1 MIDAL
6 SVTQLNRYIAFKIK
20 EDPKI
25 HGILVKGE
33 ISNFKNAGHLYFTV
47 KDTESLIRAVMF
59 KSNASMLK
67 FIPENGMNVIIMGSV
82 SVYERDGVYQLY
94 VTDMFPDG
102 TGDQHYLFEKLKAKL
117 SKEGIFD
124 EEHKLKIP
132 DFPEKIGVVTSSKG
146 AALHDIISVIERRYP
161 LCELRIYHS
170 AVQGDQAPSELCD
183 GLKSAEK
190 DMCDVV
196 IIGRGGGSYE
206 DLAAFNDE
214 NLAYC
219 IYNLTVPVISAVGHE
234 TDFTIADFAAD
245 LRAPT
250 PSAAAER
257 AVPSAEMLKKRISD
271 LENRIKSSFELDLR
285 RKQEL
290 LNSLDTRLLKKSPL
304 NVCEKYISDVNSYSE
319 RIGRSYANL
328 VAGKEALF
336 VGLLSE
342 LSALDPM
349 KVLCRG
355 YSVVY
360 DTDKRIIKSVG
371 QISKDQQIRIKFT
384 DGLADAVIKETEKC

>member
-47 KDTESLIRAVMF
+47 KDSESLIRAVMF

-102 TGDQHYLFEKLKAKL
+102 TGDQHYLFEKLKSEL

-124 EEHKLKIP
+124 EDHKLQIP
-132 DFPEKIGVVTSSKG
+132 SFPEKIGVVTSSKG

-161 LCELRIYHS
+161 LCEIRVYHS
-170 AVQGDQAPSELCD
+170 AVQGDSAPSELCE
-183 GLKSAEK
+183 GLKKAEK
-190 DMCDVV
+190 DRCDVV
-196 IIGRGGGSYE
+196 ILGRGGGSYE
-206 DLAAFNDE
+206 DLAAFNDRG
-214 NLAYC
+214 LAYC
-219 IYNLTVPVISAVGHE
+219 IYGLTVPVISAVGHE
-234 TDFTIADFAAD
+234 TDFTISDFAAD

-257 AVPSAEMLKKRISD
+257 AVPSKEMLMKRLDD
-271 LENRIKSSFELDLR
+271 LENSIRSFFELDLR
-285 RKQEL
+285 RKQEK
-290 LNSLDTRLLKKSPL
+290 LNELETRLFKKSPL
-304 NVCEKYISDVNSYSE
+304 NVCEKYLSDVQTCSE
-319 RIGRSYANL
+319 RIERSFADL
-328 VAGKEALF
+328 ITHKESAF
-336 VGLLSE
+336 ISLLSE

-360 DTDKRIIKSVG
+360 DTDRKIIKSTA
-371 QISKDQQIRIKFT
+371 QLSKDQTIRIRFS
-384 DGLADAVIKETEKC
+384 DGFADAVIKEKEKC

>member
-1 MIDAL
+1 MLDAL

-47 KDTESLIRAVMF
+47 KDSESLIRAVMF
-59 KSNASMLK
+59 KSNASLLK
-67 FIPENGMNVIIMGSV
+67 FIPENGMSVIIMGSV

-102 TGDQHYLFEKLKAKL
+102 TGDQHYLFEKLKAEL

-124 EEHKLKIP
+124 ESHKLEIP
-132 DFPEKIGVVTSSKG
+132 AFPEKIGVVTSSKG
-146 AALHDIISVIERRYP
+146 AALHDVISVIERRYP

-170 AVQGDQAPSELCD
+170 AVQGDSAPSELCE
-183 GLKSAEK
+183 GLRKAQR
-190 DMCDVV
+190 DCCDVV

-206 DLAAFNDE
+206 DLSAFNDR

-219 IYNLTVPVISAVGHE
+219 IYNLTIPVISAVGHE

-257 AVPSAEMLKKRISD
+257 AVPSSEMLKKRIND
-271 LENRIKSSFELDLR
+271 LENSLKSSFELDLR
-285 RKQEL
+285 RKQENLAL
-290 LNSLDTRLLKKSPL
+290 LETKLLRNSPL
-304 NVCEKYISDVNSYSE
+304 NVCEKFLSDLKSYTD
-319 RIGRSYANL
+319 RIERSYL
-328 VAGKEALF
+328 SIITECESGF
-336 VGLLSE
+336 IQLLSE

-360 DTDKRIIKSVG
+360 DSDSKIIRSIDHLKSE
-371 QISKDQQIRIKFT
+371 QEIRIKFS
-384 DGLADAVIKETEKC
+384 DGYADAVIKETEKC

>member
-47 KDTESLIRAVMF
+47 KDSESLIRAVMF

-102 TGDQHYLFEKLKAKL
+102 TGDQHYLFEQLKAQL
-117 SKEGIFD
+117 AGEGIFD
-124 EEHKLKIP
+124 EDHKSEIP

-161 LCELRIYHS
+161 LCELRVYHS
-170 AVQGDQAPSELCD
+170 AVQGDSAPSELCE
-183 GLKSAEK
+183 GLKRAEK

-206 DLAAFNDE
+206 DLAAFNDR

-219 IYNLTVPVISAVGHE
+219 IYNLTIPVISAVGHE
-234 TDFTIADFAAD
+234 TDFTISDFAAD

-271 LENRIKSSFELDLR
+271 LENSIRSSFELDLR

-290 LNSLDTRLLKKSPL
+290 LNVLDTRLLKKSPL
-304 NVCEKYISDVNSYSE
+304 NVCEKYLSDVNTYSE
-319 RIGRSYANL
+319 RIERSYTNL
-328 VAGKEALF
+328 VAAKEASF
-336 VGLLSE
+336 ARLLSE

-349 KVLCRG
+349 QVLCRG

-360 DTDKRIIKSVG
+360 DTDNRIIKSAG
-371 QISKDQQIRIKFT
+371 QVSKNQKIRIRFT
-384 DGLADAVIKETEKC
+384 DGSVDAVIKETEKC

>member
-6 SVTQLNRYIAFKIK
+6 TVSQLNRYIAFKIK

-33 ISNFKNAGHLYFTV
+33 ISNFKNAGHFYFTV
-47 KDTESLIRAVMF
+47 KDSESLIRAVMF
-59 KSNASMLK
+59 RSNASMLK
-67 FIPENGMNVIIMGSV
+67 FVPENGMNVIIMGSV

-102 TGDQHYLFEKLKAKL
+102 KGDQHYLFEKLKAEL
-117 SKEGIFD
+117 AKEGIFD
-124 EEHKLKIP
+124 ENHKLEIP

-161 LCELRIYHS
+161 LCELRVYHS
-170 AVQGDQAPSELCD
+170 AVQGDSAPSELCE
-183 GLKSAEK
+183 GLRRAEK
-190 DMCDVV
+190 DRCDVV

-206 DLAAFNDE
+206 DLAAFNDRE
-214 NLAYC
+214 LAYC
-219 IYNLTVPVISAVGHE
+219 IYNLSVPVISAVGHE

-245 LRAPT
+245 MRAPT

-257 AVPSAEMLKKRISD
+257 AVPSAEMLIKRICD
-271 LENRIKSSFELDLR
+271 LENNIRSSFELDIR
-285 RKQEL
+285 RKQAYFNDLE
-290 LNSLDTRLLKKSPL
+290 TRLLKKSPL
-304 NVCEKYISDVNSYSE
+304 NVCEKYLSDVNTYSD
-319 RIGRSYANL
+319 RIERSYINILTQKESSFVSL
-328 VAGKEALF
+328 V
-336 VGLLSE
+336 SE

-360 DTDKRIIKSVG
+360 DEDKRIIKSVG
-371 QISKDQQIRIKFT
+371 EISKNQEIKIKFT
-384 DGLADAVIKETEKC
+384 DGSADAVIKETEKC